1 MTRLVIHLAA
11 AVLLSAVSVAAHAQ
25 QGGKV
30 YRIGFV
36 SFLSPGATFA
46 AFREGLKELGY
57 VEGKNVVIESRF
69 AEGQHERLPDLV
81 DELLRL
87 KVDVLVTAAPPAAL
101 AAKKATTSVPI
112 VFAGVADPVGRGI
125 VQSLARPT
133 GNITGVVA
141 GMGTT
146 GKLVE
151 LLKEAVPG
159 ISRIA
164 LLSDPS
170 EPLSA
175 QVVTQ
180 IQDAARALKLRV
192 DVLDAGNPVD
202 LDRALVTIGASAVQG
217 VIVTSA
223 PFLFASR
230 ARIAEFTASKRLPAV
245 QPSRPFA
252 EAGGLMTYGGSLEAS
267 YRRAAAHVDKIL
279 KGAKPADLPVEQ
291 PMRLEMVINL
301 KTAKAIGLKIPQALL
316 MRADHIIE

>member
-1 MTRLVIHLAA
+1 MVVRLAT
-11 AVLLSAVSVAAHAQ
+11 AVLLLAVSVAGHAQ
-25 QGGKV
+25 QAGKT

-36 SFLSPGATFA
+36 SFLSPGTTFA

-69 AEGQHERLPDLV
+69 AEGRHERLPDLV

-87 KVDVLVTAAPPAAL
+87 KVDVLLAASPPAAL
-101 AAKKATTSVPI
+101 AAKKATTTVPV

-125 VQSLARPT
+125 VPSLARPG

-141 GMGTT
+141 GMGTS

-159 ISRIA
+159 MSRVA
-164 LLSDPS
+164 LLSDPA

-175 QVVTQ
+175 QVVRQ
-180 IQDAARALKLRV
+180 IQDAARALKLKV
-192 DVLDAGNPVD
+192 DVLDVGNTVD
-202 LDRALVTIGASAVQG
+202 LDRAFATIGASGVQG
-217 VIVTSA
+217 MIVTSA

-230 ARIAEFTASKRLPAV
+230 VRIADFAASRRLPTV

-267 YRRAAAHVDKIL
+267 YRRAAAHVDRIL

-301 KTAKAIGLKIPQALL
+301 RTAKAIGLKIPPSLL
-316 MRADHIIE
+316 LRADHIIE